1 MCACV
6 HPCVW
11 VVCVREYEVFV
22 NAGAVSHKT
31 PLLCFSRALLSQYV
45 KRVRTRWR
53 GSTGSVVPCC
63 NVNPTQSILNL
74 DKTLIQPGNISRFS
88 HDRAENG
95 IKQSPAKR
103 NREPPRGRSVLSPHH
118 PSWYTLTGLQKMQ
131 SQALQWRHQLF
142 LAPVYVNF

>member
-1 MCACV
+1 MRVFTRACGLCVCV
-6 HPCVW
+6 HMRCSGMLAQCPT
-11 VVCVREYEVFV
+11 RP
-22 NAGAVSHKT
+22 
-31 PLLCFSRALLSQYV
+31 PLLCFSRALLSKYV

-103 NREPPRGRSVLSPHH
+103 NGEPPRGRSVLSPHH

-142 LAPVYVNF
+142 